1 MVKHRCDQPPEQAH
15 AAARLFPVNLIKRGV
30 IMIGKL
36 LGALI
41 GAEVEKKR
49 QESGLKGAVL
59 GMAAVGLA
67 KRLAPAALLLGGA
80 YAAKKYYD
88 RSRDAQSPA
97 AVAAS

>member
-1 MVKHRCDQPPEQAH
+1 
-15 AAARLFPVNLIKRGV
+15 
-30 IMIGKL
+30 MIGKI

-41 GAEVEKKR
+41 GAEVERRR

-59 GMAAVGLA
+59 GAAAVGLA
-67 KRLAPAALLLGGA
+67 KRLGPAALLLGGA

-97 AVAAS
+97 AVSAA